1 MLSLIAGI
9 ENYIKT
15 KEFIK
20 TLTEPTISKDIYW
33 VLFNSLTHIR
43 NIRILGFK

>member
-33 VLFNSLTHIR
+33 VNSLTHIR